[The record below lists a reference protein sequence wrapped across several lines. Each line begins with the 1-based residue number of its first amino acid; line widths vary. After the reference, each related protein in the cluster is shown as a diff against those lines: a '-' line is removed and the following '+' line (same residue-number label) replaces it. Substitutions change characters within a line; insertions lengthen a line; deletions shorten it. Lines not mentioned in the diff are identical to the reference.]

1 MVQSIPKFCFS
12 MVHTIEK
19 LIKMAAILSTIV
31 KSNTI
36 GKQNRPRGSGP
47 DGRINKN
54 RTAENKQPD
63 GRTERS
69 NLTLRPN
76 ID

>member
-47 DGRINKN
+47 DGRIQ
-54 RTAENKQPD
+54 TAE
-63 GRTERS
+63 
-69 NLTLRPN
+69 
-76 ID
+76 